1 MAQNWSCSNGN
12 KYDLKQLSENRFVND
27 YKYVKAHVT
36 YNQFSN
42 PPSLGIQYCTHFR
55 PSH

>member
-27 YKYVKAHVT
+27 YKYVKTHVT